1 MIEKY
6 FKYIIELPDVEVV
19 AIFDNQGKLI
29 KNWNNSYFDSSILN
43 EIGKNY
49 LQIFGLKAQLNSDE
63 EEIAIQF
70 EQGALYVRNFLTYF
84 LVIYGKSEVSIP
96 YLRLAAN
103 VSSSIFEQS
112 KDFKKMFKTS
122 PHSKVLNINDT
133 SMDDVEKFIFQSIFK
148 K

>member
-6 FKYIIELPDVEVV
+6 FKYIIELADVEVV

-29 KNWNNSYFDSSILN
+29 ENWNNSYFDSGILN

-49 LQIFGLKAQLNSDE
+49 LQIFGLKSQLNSDE

-70 EQGALYVRNFLTYF
+70 EKGTLYVRNFLAYF
-84 LVIYGKSEVSIP
+84 LVIYGKSEASIP
-96 YLRLAAN
+96 HLRLAAN

-112 KDFKKMFKTS
+112 KVFKKMFKNS
-122 PHSKVLNINDT
+122 PYDKVLKANDT